1 MKMLLSI
8 QQDKAAMEGAFL
20 IVKETIGVGVNE
32 KAVLRFYQTALSF
45 TSISIFPW

>member
-20 IVKETIGVGVNE
+20 IESYIMGKIELDIY
-32 KAVLRFYQTALSF
+32 RLSTYNIYR
-45 TSISIFPW
+45 TSIYVKIRME

>member
-20 IVKETIGVGVNE
+20 IESYING
-32 KAVLRFYQTALSF
+32 
-45 TSISIFPW
+45 